1 MRLYRLVIVLSF
13 LLVSLNVN
21 SQTNEDDINS
31 LSIFSEYVKAKNYDA
46 AYEPWMELRERNPKF
61 NSAIFVYGE
70 RILKYKI
77 ENSSDEEKINYIN
90 DLTKLWNEKRINFPS
105 KTPLGDV
112 LAKSAQLLY
121 DYMSE
126 LNMTK
131 SDVYDKFDNAFIT
144 DSETFNNPK
153 NLYTYFVLIVDLYD
167 KQLKSAEELF
177 TKYDEI
183 SEKVEREIKN
193 YTNKVNKFVSEDMS
207 ESEVEL
213 SKKNAS
219 KVKSYNSFL
228 KNYDIILK
236 GIERKVGDRANCD
249 NLIVLYEK
257 SYLGIGVTA
266 YDANDGIWLG
276 RALTRLS
283 KKDCM
288 DSELYVK
295 ILEQKNILDPNADVY
310 YYLGI
315 IKDKEGKSAEALEY
329 YNQAIDLENDGY
341 EKAKILFRIATKFRK
356 DGLFSRARSY
366 YVKALRFNPSM
377 GKCYLAIAQMYAS
390 SAKHCGS
397 DNFTQRAVYWVASK
411 EALKAGRVDSKLK
424 KAANQS
430 SRNYLAKAPQ
440 KSEIFSSGREG
451 EIIRVG
457 CWIGRSVK
465 VPKL

>member
-1 MRLYRLVIVLSF
+1 MGLYRLVIVLSF

-21 SQTNEDDINS
+21 SQTNEDDINL

-77 ENSSDEEKINYIN
+77 ENSLDEEKVNYIN
-90 DLTKLWNEKRINFPS
+90 DLAKLWNEKRINFPR
-105 KTPLGDV
+105 KTPLGDI

-121 DYMSE
+121 DYMGE

-153 NLYTYFVLIVDLYD
+153 NLYTYFKLIVMLYD
-167 KQLKSAEELF
+167 EQLKSAEEFF

-193 YTNKVNKFVSEDMS
+193 YTNNVNKFLSEQIDKKI
-207 ESEVEL
+207 EL
-213 SKKNAS
+213 STKDQR
-219 KVKSYNSFL
+219 KVKSFNSFL
-228 KNYDIILK
+228 KAYNQISK
-236 GIERKVGDRANCD
+236 GMEIDLGDRANCV
-249 NLIVLYEK
+249 NLIPLYEK
-257 SYLGIGVTA
+257 NYEEKK
-266 YDANDGIWLG
+266 NDGIWLQ
-276 RALTRLS
+276 RALNRLFN
-283 KKDCM
+283 KECV
-288 DSELYVK
+288 DSELFVK
-295 ILEQKNILDPNADVY
+295 ILQQKNMLEPNASTS

-315 IKDKEGKSAEALEY
+315 IKSKEGKSAEALEY
-329 YNQAIDLENDGY
+329 YNQAIELENDSY

-356 DGLFSRARSY
+356 DGLFSRARLY

-390 SAKHCGS
+390 SAKNCGS
-397 DNFTQRAVYWVASK
+397 DNFTQRAVYWLASK
-411 EALKAGRVDSKLK
+411 EALKAGRVDRKLK
-424 KAANQS
+424 KSANQS

-440 KSEIFSSGREG
+440 KNEIFSSGREG

-465 VPKL
+465 VPNL

>member
-1 MRLYRLVIVLSF
+1 MVYKKKIQLIMRLYRIIIVLSF
-13 LLVSLNVN
+13 LFVSLNVS
-21 SQTNEDDINS
+21 SQVNEDDINS

-46 AYEPWMELRERNPKF
+46 AYQPWMELRERNPKF

-70 RILKYKI
+70 RILKHMIK
-77 ENSSDEEKINYIN
+77 NSSGDQKVYYIN
-90 DLTKLWNEKRINFPS
+90 DLLKLWDEKRNNFPN

-112 LAKSAQLLY
+112 MAKSAQLLY
-121 DYMSE
+121 DYMGE
-126 LNMTK
+126 LNMSK
-131 SDVYDKFDNAFIT
+131 SDVYNKFDNAFIT
-144 DSETFNNPK
+144 DPKTFNNPK
-153 NLYTYFVLIVDLYD
+153 NLYTYFKLTVMLYD
-167 KQLKSAEELF
+167 EQLKSAEELF

-219 KVKSYNSFL
+219 KVRSYNSFL
-228 KNYDIILK
+228 KAYDQIAK
-236 GIERKVGDRANCD
+236 GMEIDLGDRANCV
-249 NLIVLYEK
+249 NLIPLYEK
-257 SYLGIGVTA
+257 SYEEKK
-266 YDANDGIWLG
+266 NDGIWLG

-341 EKAKILFRIATKFRK
+341 EKAKILFRIATKYKK

-377 GKCYLAIAQMYAS
+377 GKCYLAIADMYS
-390 SAKHCGS
+390 KSAKNCGS
-397 DNFTQRAVYWVASK
+397 DNFTQRAVYWLASK

-440 KSEIFSSGREG
+440 KS
-451 EIIRVG
+451 
-457 CWIGRSVK
+457 
-465 VPKL
+465 

>member
-77 ENSSDEEKINYIN
+77 ENSSDEEKVNYIN

-131 SDVYDKFDNAFIT
+131 SEVYDKFDNAFIT

-153 NLYTYFVLIVDLYD
+153 NLYTYFKLIVMLYD
-167 KQLKSAEELF
+167 EQLKSAEEFF

-193 YTNKVNKFVSEDMS
+193 YTNNVNKFLSEDVS

-213 SKKNAS
+213 SKKDQR
-219 KVKSYNSFL
+219 KVKSFNSFL
-228 KNYDIILK
+228 KAYDQISK
-236 GIERKVGDRANCD
+236 GMEIDLGDRANCV
-249 NLIVLYEK
+249 NLIPLYEK
-257 SYLGIGVTA
+257 NYEEKK
-266 YDANDGIWLG
+266 DDGIWLQ
-276 RALTRLS
+276 RALNRLFN
-283 KKDCM
+283 KECV
-288 DSELYVK
+288 DSELFVK
-295 ILEQKNILDPNADVY
+295 ILQQKI
-310 YYLGI
+310 
-315 IKDKEGKSAEALEY
+315 
-329 YNQAIDLENDGY
+329 
-341 EKAKILFRIATKFRK
+341 
-356 DGLFSRARSY
+356 
-366 YVKALRFNPSM
+366 
-377 GKCYLAIAQMYAS
+377 C
-390 SAKHCGS
+390 
-397 DNFTQRAVYWVASK
+397 
-411 EALKAGRVDSKLK
+411 
-424 KAANQS
+424 
-430 SRNYLAKAPQ
+430 
-440 KSEIFSSGREG
+440 
-451 EIIRVG
+451 
-457 CWIGRSVK
+457 
-465 VPKL
+465 

>member
-1 MRLYRLVIVLSF
+1 
-13 LLVSLNVN
+13 VSLNVN

-193 YTNKVNKFVSEDMS
+193 YTNKVNKFVSEDIS
-207 ESEVEL
+207 ESQVEL

-249 NLIVLYEK
+249 NLIILYEK
-257 SYLGIGVTA
+257 SYEEKK
-266 YDANDGIWLG
+266 NDGIWLG

>member
-1 MRLYRLVIVLSF
+1 MRLYRLIIVLSF
-13 LLVSLNVN
+13 LFVTLNVN
-21 SQTNEDDINS
+21 SQINEDDINS

-70 RILKYKI
+70 RILKHMIKNSAGDQKI
-77 ENSSDEEKINYIN
+77 DYIN
-90 DLTKLWNEKRINFPS
+90 DLVKLFEEKRNNFPN

-112 LAKSAQLLY
+112 LSKSAKLQY
-121 DYMSE
+121 DYMNE
-126 LNMTK
+126 LNLSK
-131 SDVYDKFDNAFIT
+131 AEVYDKFDNAFLT
-144 DSETFNNPK
+144 DSKTFNNPV
-153 NLYTYFVLIVDLYD
+153 NLYTYFKLIVMLYD
-167 KQLKSAEELF
+167 EELKSAEELF

-183 SEKVEREIKN
+183 SEKVEREVKN
-193 YTNKVNKFVSEDMS
+193 YTNKINKVNKFVLSEDIS
-207 ESEVEL
+207 ESQVKL
-213 SKKNAS
+213 SEKDER

-228 KNYDIILK
+228 KGYDQITK
-236 GIERKVGDRANCD
+236 GMEIDLGDRANCV
-249 NLIVLYEK
+249 NLIPLYEK
-257 SYLGIGVTA
+257 NYEEKK
-266 YDANDGIWLG
+266 NDGFWLQ
-276 RALTRLS
+276 RALNRLFN
-283 KKDCM
+283 KECV
-288 DSELYVK
+288 DSELFVK
-295 ILEQKNILDPNADVY
+295 ILQQKNSLEPDASTS

-315 IKDKEGKSAEALEY
+315 IKDKEGKSAEALAY
-329 YNQAIDLENDGY
+329 YNQAIDLESDGY
-341 EKAKILFRIATKFRK
+341 EKAKILFRIATKFKK

-377 GKCYLAIAQMYAS
+377 GKCYLAIADMYS
-390 SAKHCGS
+390 KSAKNCGS
-397 DNFTQRAVYWVASK
+397 DNFTQRAVYWLASK

>member
-21 SQTNEDDINS
+21 SQTNEDDINL

-77 ENSSDEEKINYIN
+77 ENSLDEEKVNYIN
-90 DLTKLWNEKRINFPS
+90 DLAKLWNEKRINFPR
-105 KTPLGDV
+105 KTPLGDI

-153 NLYTYFVLIVDLYD
+153 NLYTYFKLIVMLYD
-167 KQLKSAEELF
+167 EQLKSAEEFF

-193 YTNKVNKFVSEDMS
+193 YTNNVNKFLSEQIDKKI
-207 ESEVEL
+207 EL
-213 SKKNAS
+213 STKDQR
-219 KVKSYNSFL
+219 KVKSFNSFL
-228 KNYDIILK
+228 KAYDQISK
-236 GIERKVGDRANCD
+236 GMEIDLGDRANCV
-249 NLIVLYEK
+249 NLIPLYEK
-257 SYLGIGVTA
+257 NYEEKK
-266 YDANDGIWLG
+266 NDGIWLQ
-276 RALTRLS
+276 RALNRLFN
-283 KKDCM
+283 KECV
-288 DSELYVK
+288 DSELFVK
-295 ILEQKNILDPNADVY
+295 ILQQKNMLEPNASTS

-315 IKDKEGKSAEALEY
+315 IKSKEGKSAEALEY
-329 YNQAIDLENDGY
+329 YNQAIELENDSY

-356 DGLFSRARSY
+356 DGLFSRARLY

-390 SAKHCGS
+390 SAKNCGS
-397 DNFTQRAVYWVASK
+397 DNFTQRAVYWLASK
-411 EALKAGRVDSKLK
+411 EALKAGRVDRKLK
-424 KAANQS
+424 KSANQS

-440 KSEIFSSGREG
+440 KNEIFSSGREG

-465 VPKL
+465 VPNL

>member
-77 ENSSDEEKINYIN
+77 ENSLEEEKINYIN
-90 DLTKLWNEKRINFPS
+90 DLAKLWNEKRINFPR
-105 KTPLGDV
+105 KTPLGDI
-112 LAKSAQLLY
+112 LAKSAQLQY

-153 NLYTYFVLIVDLYD
+153 NLYTYFKLIVMLYD
-167 KQLKSAEELF
+167 EQLKSAEEFF

-193 YTNKVNKFVSEDMS
+193 YTNNVNKFLSEQIDKKI
-207 ESEVEL
+207 EL
-213 SKKNAS
+213 STKDQR
-219 KVKSYNSFL
+219 KVKSFNSFL
-228 KNYDIILK
+228 KAYDQISK
-236 GIERKVGDRANCD
+236 GMEIDLGDRANCV
-249 NLIVLYEK
+249 NLIPLYEK
-257 SYLGIGVTA
+257 NYEEKK
-266 YDANDGIWLG
+266 NDGIWLQ
-276 RALTRLS
+276 RALNRLFN
-283 KKDCM
+283 KECV
-288 DSELYVK
+288 DSELFVK
-295 ILEQKNILDPNADVY
+295 ILQQKNMLEPNASTS

-315 IKDKEGKSAEALEY
+315 IKSKEGKSAEALEY
-329 YNQAIDLENDGY
+329 YNQAIELENDSY

-356 DGLFSRARSY
+356 DGLFSRARLY

-390 SAKHCGS
+390 SAKNCGS
-397 DNFTQRAVYWVASK
+397 DNFTQRAVYWLASK
-411 EALKAGRVDSKLK
+411 EALKAGRVDRKLK
-424 KAANQS
+424 KSANQS

-440 KSEIFSSGREG
+440 KNEIFSSGREG

-465 VPKL
+465 VPNL

>member
-1 MRLYRLVIVLSF
+1 M
-13 LLVSLNVN
+13 SLNVN

-207 ESEVEL
+207 ESQVEL

-249 NLIVLYEK
+249 NLI
-257 SYLGIGVTA
+257 
-266 YDANDGIWLG
+266 
-276 RALTRLS
+276 
-283 KKDCM
+283 
-288 DSELYVK
+288 
-295 ILEQKNILDPNADVY
+295 IL
-310 YYLGI
+310 
-315 IKDKEGKSAEALEY
+315 
-329 YNQAIDLENDGY
+329 
-341 EKAKILFRIATKFRK
+341 
-356 DGLFSRARSY
+356 
-366 YVKALRFNPSM
+366 
-377 GKCYLAIAQMYAS
+377 
-390 SAKHCGS
+390 
-397 DNFTQRAVYWVASK
+397 
-411 EALKAGRVDSKLK
+411 
-424 KAANQS
+424 
-430 SRNYLAKAPQ
+430 
-440 KSEIFSSGREG
+440 
-451 EIIRVG
+451 
-457 CWIGRSVK
+457 
-465 VPKL
+465 

>member
-1 MRLYRLVIVLSF
+1 MRLYRLIIILSF
-13 LLVSLNVN
+13 LFVSLNVS
-21 SQTNEDDINS
+21 SQVNEDDINS

-46 AYEPWMELRERNPKF
+46 AYQPWMELRERNPKF

-70 RILKYKI
+70 RILKHMIK
-77 ENSSDEEKINYIN
+77 NSAGDQKVDYIN
-90 DLTKLWNEKRINFPS
+90 DLVKLWDEKRNNFPK

-112 LAKSAQLLY
+112 MAKSAQLLY

-131 SDVYDKFDNAFIT
+131 SDVYNKFDSAFIT
-144 DSETFNNPK
+144 DSKTFNNPK
-153 NLYTYFVLIVDLYD
+153 NLYTYFKLIVMLYD
-167 KQLKSAEELF
+167 EQLKSAEELF

-193 YTNKVNKFVSEDMS
+193 YTNKVNKFVSEDIS
-207 ESEVEL
+207 ESQVEL
-213 SKKNAS
+213 SQKDER

-228 KNYDIILK
+228 KAYDQISK
-236 GIERKVGDRANCD
+236 GMQIDLGDRANCV
-249 NLIVLYEK
+249 NLIPLYEK
-257 SYLGIGVTA
+257 SYEEKK
-266 YDANDGIWLG
+266 NDGIWLQ
-276 RALTRLS
+276 RALNRLFN
-283 KKDCM
+283 KECV
-288 DSELYVK
+288 DSELFVK
-295 ILEQKNILDPNADVY
+295 ILQQKNTLEPDASTS

-315 IKDKEGKSAEALEY
+315 IKDKEGKSAEALAY

-341 EKAKILFRIATKFRK
+341 EKAKILFRIATKFKK

-377 GKCYLAIAQMYAS
+377 GKCYLAIADMYS
-390 SAKHCGS
+390 KSAKNCGS
-397 DNFTQRAVYWVASK
+397 DNFTQRAVYWLASK

>member
-153 NLYTYFVLIVDLYD
+153 NLYTYFKLIVMLYD

-193 YTNKVNKFVSEDMS
+193 YTNKVNKFVSEDIS
-207 ESEVEL
+207 ESQVEL

-249 NLIVLYEK
+249 NLIILYEK
-257 SYLGIGVTA
+257 SYEEKK
-266 YDANDGIWLG
+266 NDGIWLG

>member
-1 MRLYRLVIVLSF
+1 MRLYRLIIVLSF
-13 LLVSLNVN
+13 LFVTLNVN
-21 SQTNEDDINS
+21 SQINEDDINS

-70 RILKYKI
+70 RILKHMIKNSAGDQKI
-77 ENSSDEEKINYIN
+77 DYIN
-90 DLTKLWNEKRINFPS
+90 DLVKLFEEKRNNFPN

-112 LAKSAQLLY
+112 LSKSAKLQY
-121 DYMSE
+121 DYMNE
-126 LNMTK
+126 LNLSK
-131 SDVYDKFDNAFIT
+131 AEVYDKFDNAFLT
-144 DSETFNNPK
+144 DSKTFNNPV
-153 NLYTYFVLIVDLYD
+153 NLYTYFKLIVMLYD
-167 KQLKSAEELF
+167 EELKSAEELF

-183 SEKVEREIKN
+183 SEKVEREVKN
-193 YTNKVNKFVSEDMS
+193 YTNKVNKFVSEDIS
-207 ESEVEL
+207 ESQVKL
-213 SKKNAS
+213 SEKDER

-228 KNYDIILK
+228 KGYDQITK
-236 GIERKVGDRANCD
+236 GMEIDLGDRANCV
-249 NLIVLYEK
+249 NLIPLYEK
-257 SYLGIGVTA
+257 NYEEKK
-266 YDANDGIWLG
+266 NDGIWLQ
-276 RALTRLS
+276 RALNRLFN
-283 KKDCM
+283 KECV
-288 DSELYVK
+288 DSELFVK
-295 ILEQKNILDPNADVY
+295 ILQQKNSLEPDASTS

-315 IKDKEGKSAEALEY
+315 IKDKEGKSAEALAY

-341 EKAKILFRIATKFRK
+341 EKAKILFRIATKFKK

-377 GKCYLAIAQMYAS
+377 GKCYLAIADMYS
-390 SAKHCGS
+390 KSAKNCGS
-397 DNFTQRAVYWVASK
+397 DNFTQRAVYWLASK

>member
-1 MRLYRLVIVLSF
+1 
-13 LLVSLNVN
+13 VSLNVN
-21 SQTNEDDINS
+21 SQINEDDINS

-77 ENSSDEEKINYIN
+77 ENSLDEEKVNYIN
-90 DLTKLWNEKRINFPS
+90 DLAKLWNEKRINFPR
-105 KTPLGDV
+105 KTPLGDI

-153 NLYTYFVLIVDLYD
+153 NLYTYFKLIVMLYD
-167 KQLKSAEELF
+167 EQLKSAEELF

-193 YTNKVNKFVSEDMS
+193 YTNNVNKFLSEEIDKKI
-207 ESEVEL
+207 EL
-213 SKKNAS
+213 STKDQR
-219 KVKSYNSFL
+219 KVKSFNSFL
-228 KNYDIILK
+228 KAYDQISK
-236 GIERKVGDRANCD
+236 GMEIDLGDRANCV
-249 NLIVLYEK
+249 NLLPLYEK
-257 SYLGIGVTA
+257 NYEEKK
-266 YDANDGIWLG
+266 DDGIWLQ
-276 RALTRLS
+276 RALNRLFN
-283 KKDCM
+283 KECV
-288 DSELYVK
+288 DSELFVK

-356 DGLFSRARSY
+356 DGLFSRARLY
-366 YVKALRFNPSM
+366 YVKALKFNPSM

-390 SAKHCGS
+390 SAKNCGS
-397 DNFTQRAVYWVASK
+397 DNFTQRAVYWLASK

-424 KAANQS
+424 KSANQS

-451 EIIRVG
+451 EIIKVR

-465 VPKL
+465 VPNL

>member
-77 ENSSDEEKINYIN
+77 ENSLDEEKVNYIN
-90 DLTKLWNEKRINFPS
+90 DLAKLWNEKRINFPR
-105 KTPLGDV
+105 KTPLGDI

-153 NLYTYFVLIVDLYD
+153 NLYTYFKLIVMLYD
-167 KQLKSAEELF
+167 EQLKSAEELF

-193 YTNKVNKFVSEDMS
+193 YTNNVNKFLSEEIDKKI
-207 ESEVEL
+207 EL
-213 SKKNAS
+213 STKDQR
-219 KVKSYNSFL
+219 KVKSFNSFL
-228 KNYDIILK
+228 KAYDQISK
-236 GIERKVGDRANCD
+236 GMEIDLGDRANCV
-249 NLIVLYEK
+249 NLIPLYEK
-257 SYLGIGVTA
+257 NYEEKK
-266 YDANDGIWLG
+266 NDGIWLQ
-276 RALTRLS
+276 RALNRLFN
-283 KKDCM
+283 KECV
-288 DSELYVK
+288 DSELFVK
-295 ILEQKNILDPNADVY
+295 ILQQKNMLEPNASTS

-315 IKDKEGKSAEALEY
+315 IKSKEGKSAEALEY
-329 YNQAIDLENDGY
+329 YNQAIQLENDSY

-356 DGLFSRARSY
+356 DGLFSRARLY
-366 YVKALRFNPSM
+366 YAKALRFNPSM

-390 SAKHCGS
+390 SAKNCGS
-397 DNFTQRAVYWVASK
+397 DNFTQRAVYWLASK

-424 KAANQS
+424 KSANQS

-451 EIIRVG
+451 EIIKVR

-465 VPKL
+465 VPNL

>member
-77 ENSSDEEKINYIN
+77 KNSSDEEKINYIN
-90 DLTKLWNEKRINFPS
+90 DLGNLWNEKRINFPN

-121 DYMSE
+121 DYMNE

-153 NLYTYFVLIVDLYD
+153 NLYTYFKLIVMLYD
-167 KQLKSAEELF
+167 EQLKSAEEFF

-193 YTNKVNKFVSEDMS
+193 YTNNVNKFLSEDVS

-213 SKKNAS
+213 SKKDQR
-219 KVKSYNSFL
+219 KVKSFNSFL
-228 KNYDIILK
+228 KAYDQISK
-236 GIERKVGDRANCD
+236 GMEIDLGDRANCA
-249 NLIVLYEK
+249 NLIPLYEK
-257 SYLGIGVTA
+257 NYEEKK
-266 YDANDGIWLG
+266 DDGIWLQ
-276 RALTRLS
+276 RALNRLFN
-283 KKDCM
+283 KECV
-288 DSELYVK
+288 DSELFVK
-295 ILEQKNILDPNADVY
+295 ILQQKNMLEPNASTS

-315 IKDKEGKSAEALEY
+315 IKSKEGKSTEALEY
-329 YNQAIDLENDGY
+329 YNQAIELENDSY

-356 DGLFSRARSY
+356 DGLFSKARLY
-366 YVKALRFNPSM
+366 YVKALKFNPSM

-397 DNFTQRAVYWVASK
+397 DNFTQRAVYWLASK
-411 EALKAGRVDSKLK
+411 EALKAGRVDRKLK
-424 KAANQS
+424 KSANQS

>member
-77 ENSSDEEKINYIN
+77 ENSSDEEKVNYIN

-153 NLYTYFVLIVDLYD
+153 NLYTYFKLIVMLYD
-167 KQLKSAEELF
+167 EQLKSAEELF

-193 YTNKVNKFVSEDMS
+193 YTNNVNKFLSEDVS

-213 SKKNAS
+213 SKKDQR
-219 KVKSYNSFL
+219 KVKSFNSFL
-228 KNYDIILK
+228 KAYDQISK
-236 GIERKVGDRANCD
+236 GMEIDLGDRANCV
-249 NLIVLYEK
+249 NLIPLYEK
-257 SYLGIGVTA
+257 NYEEKK
-266 YDANDGIWLG
+266 DDGIWLQ
-276 RALTRLS
+276 RALNRLFN
-283 KKDCM
+283 KECV
-288 DSELYVK
+288 DSELFVK
-295 ILEQKNILDPNADVY
+295 ILQQKNMLEPNASTS

-315 IKDKEGKSAEALEY
+315 IKSKEGKSTEALEY
-329 YNQAIDLENDGY
+329 YNQAIELENDSY

-356 DGLFSRARSY
+356 DGLFSKARLY
-366 YVKALRFNPSM
+366 YVKALKFNPSM

-397 DNFTQRAVYWVASK
+397 DNFTQRAVYWLASK
-411 EALKAGRVDSKLK
+411 EALKAGRVDRKLK
-424 KAANQS
+424 KSANQS

>member
-1 MRLYRLVIVLSF
+1 MRLYRLIIVLSF
-13 LLVSLNVN
+13 LFVTLNVN
-21 SQTNEDDINS
+21 SQINEDDINS

-61 NSAIFVYGE
+61 NSATFVYGE
-70 RILKYKI
+70 RILKHMIKNSAGDQKI
-77 ENSSDEEKINYIN
+77 DYIN
-90 DLTKLWNEKRINFPS
+90 DLVKLFEEKRNNFPN

-112 LAKSAQLLY
+112 LSKSAKLQY
-121 DYMSE
+121 DYMNE
-126 LNMTK
+126 LNLSK
-131 SDVYDKFDNAFIT
+131 AEVYDKFDNAFLT
-144 DSETFNNPK
+144 DSKTFNNPV
-153 NLYTYFVLIVDLYD
+153 NLYTYFKLIVMLYD
-167 KQLKSAEELF
+167 EELKSAEELF

-183 SEKVEREIKN
+183 SEKVEREVKN
-193 YTNKVNKFVSEDMS
+193 YTNKVNKFVSEDIS
-207 ESEVEL
+207 ESQVKL
-213 SKKNAS
+213 SEKDER

-228 KNYDIILK
+228 KAYDQITK
-236 GIERKVGDRANCD
+236 GMEIDLGDRANCV
-249 NLIVLYEK
+249 NLIPLYEK
-257 SYLGIGVTA
+257 NYEEKK
-266 YDANDGIWLG
+266 NDGIWLQ
-276 RALTRLS
+276 RALNRLFN
-283 KKDCM
+283 KECV
-288 DSELYVK
+288 DSELFVK
-295 ILEQKNILDPNADVY
+295 ILQQKNSLEPDASTS

-315 IKDKEGKSAEALEY
+315 IKDKEGKSAEALAY
-329 YNQAIDLENDGY
+329 YNQAIDLESDGY
-341 EKAKILFRIATKFRK
+341 EKAKILFRIATKFKK

-377 GKCYLAIAQMYAS
+377 GKCYLAIADMYS
-390 SAKHCGS
+390 KSAKNCGS
-397 DNFTQRAVYWVASK
+397 DNFTQRAVYWLASK

>member
-21 SQTNEDDINS
+21 SQTNEDDINL

-77 ENSSDEEKINYIN
+77 ENSLDEEKVNYIN
-90 DLTKLWNEKRINFPS
+90 DLAKLWKEKRINFPR
-105 KTPLGDV
+105 KTPLGDI

-153 NLYTYFVLIVDLYD
+153 NLYTYFKLIVMLYD
-167 KQLKSAEELF
+167 EQLKSAEEFF

-193 YTNKVNKFVSEDMS
+193 YTNNVNKFLSEQIDKKI
-207 ESEVEL
+207 EL
-213 SKKNAS
+213 STKDQR
-219 KVKSYNSFL
+219 KVKSFNSFL
-228 KNYDIILK
+228 KAYDQISK
-236 GIERKVGDRANCD
+236 GMEIDLGDRANCV
-249 NLIVLYEK
+249 NLIPLYEK
-257 SYLGIGVTA
+257 NYEEKK
-266 YDANDGIWLG
+266 NDGIWLQ
-276 RALTRLS
+276 RALNRLFN
-283 KKDCM
+283 KECV
-288 DSELYVK
+288 DSELFVK
-295 ILEQKNILDPNADVY
+295 ILQQKNMLEPNASTS

-315 IKDKEGKSAEALEY
+315 IKSKEGKSAEALEY
-329 YNQAIDLENDGY
+329 YNQAIELENDSY

-356 DGLFSRARSY
+356 DGLFSRARLY

-390 SAKHCGS
+390 SAKNCGS
-397 DNFTQRAVYWVASK
+397 DNFTQRAVYWLASK

-424 KAANQS
+424 KSANQS

-440 KSEIFSSGREG
+440 KNEIFSSGREG

-465 VPKL
+465 VPNL

>member
-1 MRLYRLVIVLSF
+1 MRLYRIVIVLSF
-13 LLVSLNVN
+13 LFVSLNAT
-21 SQTNEDDINS
+21 SQINEDDINS

-61 NSAIFVYGE
+61 NSAIYVYGE
-70 RILKYKI
+70 RILKHMIKI
-77 ENSSDEEKINYIN
+77 SGGDQKVEYIN
-90 DLTKLWNEKRINFPS
+90 DLVKLWDEKRVNFPR

-112 LAKSAQLLY
+112 MAKSAQLLY

-131 SDVYDKFDNAFIT
+131 SDIYVKFDNAFNT
-144 DSETFNNPK
+144 DSKTFNNPK
-153 NLYTYFVLIVDLYD
+153 NLYTYFKLIVKLYD
-167 KQLKSAEELF
+167 EQLKSAEELF

-193 YTNKVNKFVSEDMS
+193 YTNKVNKFVSEDVS

-213 SKKNAS
+213 SIKDQRKL
-219 KVKSYNSFL
+219 KSYNSFL
-228 KNYDIILK
+228 KAYDQISK
-236 GIERKVGDRANCD
+236 GMEIDLGDRANCI
-249 NLIVLYEK
+249 NLIPLYEK
-257 SYLGIGVTA
+257 NYEEKK
-266 YDANDGIWLG
+266 DDGIWLQ
-276 RALTRLS
+276 RALNRLFNKECVDS
-283 KKDCM
+283 K
-288 DSELYVK
+288 LFVK
-295 ILEQKNILDPNADVY
+295 ILQQKNMLEPNASTS

-315 IKDKEGKSAEALEY
+315 IKAKEGKSSEALEY
-329 YNQAIDLENDGY
+329 YSQAIELENDSY
-341 EKAKILFRIATKFRK
+341 EKAKILFRIATQFKK

-366 YVKALRFNPSM
+366 YAKALRFNPSM

-390 SAKHCGS
+390 SAKNCGS
-397 DNFTQRAVYWVASK
+397 DNFTQRAVYWLASK